1 MKRLSALLPST
12 LLLLL
17 PWMPAAGQTT
27 ITLTAGVNRAWMES
41 QDMLLDFLAIVVPAD
56 ESTISSIDRLA
67 AGVVVTRQGD
77 LWGVQ
82 FRGEYSQHGARWD
95 FYRSDPTYGI
105 VWMANGILETDYL
118 GLAALGRVRV
128 PLPLREEVS
137 IFALAGP
144 ALNREASCRMSEEGF
159 NVDGVPSY
167 GVRGPCD
174 DRRSLATYRS
184 NVDLGVSFGAEGELR
199 GWKGFGLSAGAFYT
213 FGLLDISG
221 DFRGTVRQRAHSV
234 RLGLFYT
241 IFG

>member
-1 MKRLSALLPST
+1 MKRVSALLPAAF
-12 LLLLL
+12 LLLL

-41 QDMLLDFLAIVVPAD
+41 QDYLLDFLDILVPAD

-67 AGVVVTRQGD
+67 AGVVVNHQGD

-82 FRGEYSQHGARWD
+82 LRGEYSQHGARWD
-95 FYRSDPTYGI
+95 FYRSDLYGI
-105 VWMANGILETDYL
+105 VWMADARLETDYL
-118 GLAALGRVRV
+118 GFAALGRVRV
-128 PLPLREEVS
+128 PLPLRQEVS

-144 ALNREASCRMSEEGF
+144 TLNRESSCRMSEEGF

-167 GVRGPCD
+167 GVRGDCD
-174 DRRSLATYRS
+174 DRRSLAAYRS
-184 NVDLGVSFGAEGELR
+184 NVDLGVSFGTEGELR

-213 FGLLDISG
+213 LGLLDISG
-221 DFRGTVRQRAHSV
+221 DFGGSVKQRVLSV
-234 RLGLFYT
+234 RVGLSYT

>member
-1 MKRLSALLPST
+1 MKRVSAVLPSA

-27 ITLTAGVNRAWMES
+27 IALTAGVNRAWMES
-41 QDMLLDFLAIVVPAD
+41 QDHLLDFLAIVVPAD
-56 ESTISSIDRLA
+56 ESTISSIDGLA
-67 AGVVVTRQGD
+67 AGVVVTHQGD

-82 FRGEYSQHGARWD
+82 LRGEYSQHGARWD
-95 FYRSDPTYGI
+95 FYLNTEFR
-105 VWMANGILETDYL
+105 VQWMADAILETDYL
-118 GLAALGRVRV
+118 GLAAMGRVRV

-144 ALNREASCRMSEEGF
+144 TLNREASCRMSEKGF

-213 FGLLDISG
+213 IGLLDISG
-221 DFRGTVRQRAHSV
+221 DFRGTLRQRAHSV
-234 RLGLFYT
+234 RLGLSYT